1 MSAHFLDTT
10 SPVPEK
16 KGANER
22 HFESLPVLSC
32 KDLSVQLD
40 GLPILKHIDLSF
52 QSAQW
57 LSVVGPNGAG
67 KSTLLKALAGLQS
80 YQGHVELKGRSID
93 QWAPKARAQ
102 QLSWMGQMSTY
113 IDDLRAHDIV
123 RLGRLPFQ
131 KTWSSLSPEDD
142 LAVEESMRLTDTWDL
157 RDRLMATLSGGQ
169 VQRVLLARVFCTKS
183 EVLLMDEPL
192 LALDPPFQSQWINWV
207 RKLVANGVTV
217 ITVLHDLN
225 VAMSA
230 HQMLILNKGE
240 VQFLGDTKSPDL
252 HTALELVFEG
262 SVRVVQAMGM
272 QSQFDAPSHHVML
285 NPGGSSGSSF

>member
-1 MSAHFLDTT
+1 L
-10 SPVPEK
+10 
-16 KGANER
+16 
-22 HFESLPVLSC
+22 SL
-32 KDLSVQLD
+32 
-40 GLPILKHIDLSF
+40 

-67 KSTLLKALAGLQS
+67 KSTLLKALAGLL
-80 YQGHVELKGRSID
+80 YHQGEVHLKGRSLE
-93 QWAPKARAQ
+93 QWAPKVKAQ

-113 IDDLRAHDIV
+113 VDDLRVHDVV

-131 KTWSSLSPEDD
+131 KSWSSLSREDD
-142 LAVEESMRLTDTWDL
+142 LAVEEFMHLTGTWDL

-207 RKLVANGVTV
+207 RALVAKGVTV

-225 VAMSA
+225 VAMLA
-230 HQMLILNKGE
+230 HQMLILNKGD
-240 VQFLGDTKSPDL
+240 VQFLGDTQSHEL
-252 HTALELVFEG
+252 HKALEQVFEG
-262 SVRVVQAMGM
+262 RVSVVQAMGGH
-272 QSQFDAPSHHVML
+272 SPSERPRHHVIL
-285 NPGGSSGSSF
+285 QP

>member
-1 MSAHFLDTT
+1 MSVHLLDSTPT
-10 SPVPEK
+10 APQK
-16 KGANER
+16 KASIQS
-22 HFESLPVLSC
+22 HFEPMPVLSC
-32 KDLSVQLD
+32 KDLSVHLD
-40 GLPILKHIDLSF
+40 GTPVLNNIDLSF

-67 KSTLLKALAGLQS
+67 KSTLLKALAGLLN
-80 YQGHVELKGRSID
+80 YQGEVHLKGRALE
-93 QWAPKARAQ
+93 QWAPKIKAQ

-113 IDDLRAHDIV
+113 VDDLRVHDVV

-131 KTWSSLSPEDD
+131 KSWSSLTAQDD
-142 LAVEESMRLTDTWDL
+142 LAVEEFMRLTGTWDL

-207 RKLVANGVTV
+207 RALVAKGVTV

-225 VAMSA
+225 VAMLA
-230 HQMLILNKGE
+230 HQMLILNKGK
-240 VQFLGDTKSPDL
+240 VQFLGETQNHEL
-252 HTALELVFEG
+252 HKALEQVFEG
-262 SVRVVQAMGM
+262 RVSVVQATGGH
-272 QSQFDAPSHHVML
+272 SEFDRHRHHVIL
-285 NPGGSSGSSF
+285 QP